1 MHASGSDE
9 TVQALVLGGDVFYGR
24 IESDGILDIDLAVM
38 DGAAELVNPLFG
50 LEEFCRWFRKSV
62 NAVY

>member
-9 TVQALVLGGDVFYGR
+9 TVQALMLGGDVCYGR
-24 IESDGILDIDLAVM
+24 IKSDGILDVYLAVM

-50 LEEFCRWFRKSV
+50 LEELCRWFRKSV